1 MRQKPD
7 VLSRAIVARSRLFTV
22 EEMHLR
28 FANGV
33 ERIYE
38 RLVSRSGGPGR
49 GAVMVVAMPDPEHV
63 LLIEEYCGGTE
74 RYELSLPKGVV
85 EPDEELLDAA
95 NRELKEEAGFGAR
108 KLEYLTSLAL
118 SPNYMSQSIHVILAR
133 DLYEER
139 LPGDEPEPIR
149 VERFNLRNI
158 HELVQSEHFTEG
170 RALAALYLVRDL
182 LGQRG
187 EYPG

>member
-1 MRQKPD
+1 VPMEQ
-7 VLSRAIVARSRLFTV
+7 VSSY
-22 EEMHLR
+22 
-28 FANGV
+28 GV
-33 ERIYE
+33 ID
-38 RLVSRSGGPGR
+38 PG
-49 GAVMVVAMPDPEHV
+49 ES
-63 LLIEEYCGGTE
+63 LLE
-74 RYELSLPKGVV
+74 
-85 EPDEELLDAA
+85 AA

-108 KLEYLTSLAL
+108 ELEHLTSLSL
-118 SPNYMSQSIHVILAR
+118 SPGYMSQSIHVVLAR

-149 VERFNLRNI
+149 VEPLHLRDI
-158 HELVQSEHFTEG
+158 AALVQSENFSEG